1 MPAARR
7 PGALEDIRVLDLAG
21 PIGWYGTRLL
31 ADLGADVIRIEPP
44 GGDPARRLP
53 PLARGIP
60 EAGLPFWW
68 HNAGKRS
75 LILDLTTP
83 EGQAQFRRLA
93 AEADV
98 VFESFPPGWLAAHG
112 LGYDALSAENPALVM
127 TSVTPFGQIG
137 PRAHWRA
144 TDLVGM
150 ALGGL
155 VHLSGMPDH
164 PPTHLGGEQGY
175 FQAGIVA
182 AAGTLVALRGRQLSG
197 RGQHVD
203 VSLQDAIVFTNEN
216 NLGLL
221 DLMGHL
227 RSRIGDRSFT
237 GFSLFHRTR
246 DGWLV
251 FWPGGR
257 FDGLLDWFAA
267 MGVPTEPFAG
277 GEWAD
282 PAFRDLHIPE
292 LTAAIRQAAARTT
305 KFHAAEEAQARR
317 LAAAPVVTTAEL
329 TQDPQLIAR
338 QFWLEVEHELPDGGT
353 ALTRYP
359 GAPFKMSRSPW
370 QVRRPAPRPGEHNGE
385 GWRAPRRPL
394 PPPRLGHRPLPLAG
408 IRVIDLT
415 WQIAGP
421 AATQVL
427 ADFGAE
433 VLKIESTARPDGLRV
448 MALPRPPWTESLN
461 QSGIFTLMNTS
472 KRSVTI
478 NMGVPAG
485 PRLLRRLIA
494 LADVL
499 VDNYGVDPF
508 PKWGLTPEELASLRP
523 DLIIARSS
531 VMGRSGPRANYVGFG
546 YTIGPAAGLNALSG
560 FPDDP
565 PVASCTAH
573 PDYSCNPYH
582 LLIAILAALHHR
594 DRTGEGQ
601 LIDLSQHEST
611 VVMNGAFILDH
622 SINGNVPHPSA
633 NRHPVFAPHGI
644 YPSRGHD
651 RWVALA
657 CETDDD
663 WQRLAHRI
671 ERPDLANDPAL
682 ATAAGRRLAADRIDA
697 AIAAWTRR
705 YAPHEAMELL
715 QAAGIPAGA
724 VQTAADL
731 WRDPHLAA
739 RGKLIRL
746 SHPELGQVTVNGP
759 SFRLSATPPAVRRPP
774 LLGEDTEAVMREL
787 LGMDEEE
794 LVNAYLDDV
803 LQ

>member
-1 MPAARR
+1 
-7 PGALEDIRVLDLAG
+7 LG
-21 PIGWYGTRLL
+21 P
-31 ADLGADVIRIEPP
+31 
-44 GGDPARRLP
+44 
-53 PLARGIP
+53 
-60 EAGLPFWW
+60 
-68 HNAGKRS
+68 
-75 LILDLTTP
+75 
-83 EGQAQFRRLA
+83 
-93 AEADV
+93 
-98 VFESFPPGWLAAHG
+98 
-112 LGYDALSAENPALVM
+112 
-127 TSVTPFGQIG
+127 
-137 PRAHWRA
+137 
-144 TDLVGM
+144 
-150 ALGGL
+150 
-155 VHLSGMPDH
+155 
-164 PPTHLGGEQGY
+164 
-175 FQAGIVA
+175 
-182 AAGTLVALRGRQLSG
+182 
-197 RGQHVD
+197 
-203 VSLQDAIVFTNEN
+203 
-216 NLGLL
+216 
-221 DLMGHL
+221 
-227 RSRIGDRSFT
+227 
-237 GFSLFHRTR
+237 
-246 DGWLV
+246 
-251 FWPGGR
+251 
-257 FDGLLDWFAA
+257 
-267 MGVPTEPFAG
+267 
-277 GEWAD
+277 
-282 PAFRDLHIPE
+282 
-292 LTAAIRQAAARTT
+292 
-305 KFHAAEEAQARR
+305 
-317 LAAAPVVTTAEL
+317 
-329 TQDPQLIAR
+329 
-338 QFWLEVEHELPDGGT
+338 
-353 ALTRYP
+353 
-359 GAPFKMSRSPW
+359 
-370 QVRRPAPRPGEHNGE
+370 
-385 GWRAPRRPL
+385 
-394 PPPRLGHRPLPLAG
+394 RPLPLAG

-433 VLKIESTARPDGLRV
+433 VLKIESTVHPDGLRV

-508 PKWGLTPEELASLRP
+508 PKWGLTPEELAALRP

-622 SINGNVPHPSA
+622 SINGNVPRPSA

-651 RWVALA
+651 CWVALA

-663 WQRLAHRI
+663 WQRLAHLL
-671 ERPDLANDPAL
+671 ERPDLASDPAL
-682 ATAAGRRLAADRIDA
+682 TTAAGRRLAADRIDA

-705 YAPHEAMELL
+705 YDPHEAMELL

-794 LVNAYLDDV
+794 LVNAYLDEV